1 MPFCPTGIGFFRNV
15 DWMLVR
21 LVAGVPR
28 RSYRFPMIERKHQQR
43 RQIKRRTSWTKR
55 CCSTFSR
62 GWCPRF
68 YWSCHRLSCWTS
80 RTRTCVREIL
90 CVFLSSEKA
99 VVLLYLHIFYRQR
112 FTHLNLYIIP
122 SEYYLRYDIAFHHL
136 SCLLTEFIFF
146 FPRPTR

>member
-1 MPFCPTGIGFFRNV
+1 MDKTLLFDVFAVVSSLLLELPPPLLLDEPNEN
-15 DWMLVR
+15 M
-21 LVAGVPR
+21 
-28 RSYRFPMIERKHQQR
+28 S
-43 RQIKRRTSWTKR
+43 
-55 CCSTFSR
+55 
-62 GWCPRF
+62 
-68 YWSCHRLSCWTS
+68 
-80 RTRTCVREIL
+80 EIL

-122 SEYYLRYDIAFHHL
+122 SEYYLRYNIAFHHL